1 MNPLIKAVAKA
12 CWPSVKMKALSN
24 LVLVLIFAHAVRA
37 VLIVPHWMHL
47 GGIKPSKSTEQSR
60 KRNEITTATTTTST
74 TSTSTTS
81 IYSISSKV
89 DEADKSGELTEREN
103 AENFNKEALDL
114 IKTQES
120 LLEISIK
127 RRETIHHDFEC
138 FGIQI
143 GPTRNTDTL
152 TLLNITFF
160 Q

>member
-1 MNPLIKAVAKA
+1 
-12 CWPSVKMKALSN
+12 MKALRN

-47 GGIKPSKSTEQSR
+47 GGIKPSRSTEQSR

-127 RRETIHHDFEC
+127 RRETIHQIHHDFEC

-143 GPTRNTDTL
+143 RPTRNTHTL

>member
-1 MNPLIKAVAKA
+1 
-12 CWPSVKMKALSN
+12 MKALSN

-47 GGIKPSKSTEQSR
+47 GGIKPSRSTEQSR

-103 AENFNKEALDL
+103 AENFNKEALDFFKSPNWKSL
-114 IKTQES
+114 SKEERQFIKFVMI
-120 LLEISIK
+120 LNVLEYK
-127 RRETIHHDFEC
+127 LDPPEIH
-138 FGIQI
+138 I
-143 GPTRNTDTL
+143 R
-152 TLLNITFF
+152 
-160 Q
+160 

>member
-1 MNPLIKAVAKA
+1 
-12 CWPSVKMKALSN
+12 MKALSN

-114 IKTQES
+114 IKSPNWKS
-120 LLEISIK
+120 LSKEERQFIMILNVLEYKLDPS
-127 RRETIHHDFEC
+127 EIH
-138 FGIQI
+138 I
-143 GPTRNTDTL
+143 R
-152 TLLNITFF
+152 
-160 Q
+160 